1 MAKRG
6 EVDMFI
12 QGNLQRIFDALYQ
25 LGLIEPVLEM
35 DWKVAMDDIRSNPD
49 SLTQVVNVVN
59 EHNGSADELA
69 CVLKA
74 FGEKE
79 LSYLAMEVAREFA
92 DFHSREHI
100 H

>member
-1 MAKRG
+1 
-6 EVDMFI
+6 MFI

-35 DWKVAMDDIRSNPD
+35 DWQVAMEDIRTNPN
-49 SLTQVVNVVN
+49 SLTRVVNLVN
-59 EHNGSADELA
+59 GHFGSADELA
-69 CVLKA
+69 SALKG
-74 FGEKE
+74 FDDKE

-92 DFHSREHI
+92 DFHSRNQI

>member
-1 MAKRG
+1 
-6 EVDMFI
+6 MFI

-35 DWKVAMDDIRSNPD
+35 DWQEAMADIRENPD
-49 SLTQVVNVVN
+49 SLSQVVHVVN
-59 EHNGSADELA
+59 RHDGSADELA
-69 CVLKA
+69 SALKE
-74 FGEKE
+74 FGDKE

-92 DFHSREHI
+92 DFHSRNQI